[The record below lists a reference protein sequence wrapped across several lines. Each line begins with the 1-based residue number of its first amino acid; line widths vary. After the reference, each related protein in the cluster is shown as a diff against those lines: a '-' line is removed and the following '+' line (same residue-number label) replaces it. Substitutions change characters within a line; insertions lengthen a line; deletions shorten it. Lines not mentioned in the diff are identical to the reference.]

1 MIIFDE
7 TLYNLQQ
14 KTARKK
20 HLESM
25 KNDLYDQKRELDK
38 NLFSLKYAKNKE
50 QGDVDKLNKTSLSNF
65 FYRLTGKWEEKLT
78 TEQKEACEAAIK
90 YDTALKE
97 METIEFKLKQIQEEL
112 DTLKNVERE
121 FHDALDKEKT
131 QLKES
136 NNSTKEEL
144 LKLEKSLTT
153 LQAQEKEIREAMAAG
168 NRCLYAANDVISN
181 LKKASDWG
189 TWDVIGGGTMSTLI
203 KHDYMS
209 KAQSSVSALQSEL
222 RYFKSELADV
232 KIYSNLNVSTDG
244 FTKFADFFFDNIFV
258 DLSVQDR
265 IRSSLNSV
273 TGTKSQIQNSISK
286 LDRLMEDNR
295 NQQANIKKQ
304 IEDYLIGQSESC

>member
-1 MIIFDE
+1 
-7 TLYNLQQ
+7 
-14 KTARKK
+14 
-20 HLESM
+20 
-25 KNDLYDQKRELDK
+25 
-38 NLFSLKYAKNKE
+38 
-50 QGDVDKLNKTSLSNF
+50 
-65 FYRLTGKWEEKLT
+65 
-78 TEQKEACEAAIK
+78 
-90 YDTALKE
+90 

-121 FHDALDKEKT
+121 FHDALNSKKEQIKA
-131 QLKES
+131 S
-136 NNSTKEEL
+136 NDFMKEEL

-168 NRCLYAANDVISN
+168 NRCLYAANDVIAN

-189 TWDVIGGGTMSTLI
+189 TWDVIGGGTMSTLM

-232 KIYSNLNVSTDG
+232 KIYSNLSVSTDS

-273 TGTKSQIQNSISK
+273 TGTKNQIQNSISK
-286 LDRLMEDNR
+286 LDRFMGENR

-304 IEDYLIGQSESC
+304 IEDYLIGQNKSC

>member
-1 MIIFDE
+1 MTVFDE

-50 QGDVDKLNKTSLSNF
+50 QGDVDKLNKTNLSNF
-65 FYRLTGKWEEKLT
+65 FYRLTGKMEEKLT

-97 METIEFKLKQIQEEL
+97 METIEFKLRQIQDEL

-121 FHDALDKEKT
+121 FHDALNDK
-131 QLKES
+131 KEQIKVS
-136 NNSTKEEL
+136 NDSMKEEL
-144 LKLEKSLTT
+144 LKLEKSLTS

-168 NRCLYAANDVISN
+168 NRCLYAANNVIDN

-209 KAQSSVSALQSEL
+209 KAQASVSALQSEL

-232 KIYSNLNVSTDG
+232 KIYGNMSVSTDS

-273 TGTKSQIQNSISK
+273 TGTKNQIQSALSK
-286 LDRLMEDNR
+286 LNRLMEENR
-295 NQQANIKKQ
+295 KKQDEIKKR
-304 IEDYLIGQSESC
+304 IENYLIGQ